1 MALPDAYRSALG
13 RDVPEGRAC
22 GNCVFFDESRQRDGE
37 AWCSRWDDWA
47 RGDMYCDAWEGRG
60 DEDEMGEMGEMDEMD
75 EMGDERLSG
84 LASSLRER
92 M

>member
-13 RDVPEGRAC
+13 GDVPEGRAC
-22 GNCVFFDESRQRDGE
+22 GNCVFFDESRENVDGE
-37 AWCSRWDDWA
+37 RAWCSRWDDWA

-60 DEDEMGEMGEMDEMD
+60 DEDKMDD
-75 EMGDERLSG
+75 MGDERLSG

>member
-1 MALPDAYRSALG
+1 MALPDAYRSALED
-13 RDVPEGRAC
+13 DVPAGRAC
-22 GNCVFFDESRQRDGE
+22 GNCEFYDEEKRRGGE
-37 AWCSRWDDWA
+37 AWCERWSDWV
-47 RGDMYCDAWEGRG
+47 RGDMYCDAWEG
-60 DEDEMGEMGEMDEMD
+60 DEDEDEE